1 MSVREGLRRQGFEG
15 QPGAPA
21 DICGWEGDISNNN
34 VELCCCCVC
43 WLPSDL
49 VPLLRLTEKALHEEH
64 DSNDLALHLHICD
77 LVNDSENG

>member
-1 MSVREGLRRQGFEG
+1 MRVCGGKDLRGSPALQPISVAEK
-15 QPGAPA
+15 ATSA
-21 DICGWEGDISNNN
+21 TTTSS
-34 VELCCCCVC
+34 CVAAVC
-43 WLPSDL
+43 VGCPSDL